1 MLINDTS
8 TKTKIREIFMKVVLF
23 QPDIPQNTG
32 NIARTCA
39 VTGSSLTLV
48 KPLGFSISDRYLKR
62 AGLDYWNDVNV
73 DTIDNLES
81 YLEGQ
86 NNNFYFFSSKATKLY
101 TDVTYGSDDI
111 LIFGSETQGLPQ
123 HFYEK
128 WPEKFVTIP
137 MVDNSRCLNI
147 SNAAAVAVYEALRQ
161 LTETII
167 SG

>member
-1 MLINDTS
+1 
-8 TKTKIREIFMKVVLF
+8 MKVVLF

>member
-1 MLINDTS
+1 
-8 TKTKIREIFMKVVLF
+8 
-23 QPDIPQNTG
+23 
-32 NIARTCA
+32 
-39 VTGSSLTLV
+39 V